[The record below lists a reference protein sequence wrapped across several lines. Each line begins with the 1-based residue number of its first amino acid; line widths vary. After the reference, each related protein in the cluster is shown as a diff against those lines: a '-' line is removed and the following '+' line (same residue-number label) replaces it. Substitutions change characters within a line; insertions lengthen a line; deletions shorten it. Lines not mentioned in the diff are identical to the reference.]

1 MAQFTSIVS
10 AIDSH
15 TAGEPTRLVISGLPP
30 LRGATISEKMLY
42 ARNELD
48 GLRGLLMLEP
58 RGRRD
63 MYGAL
68 LTSPSDPA
76 ADFGLIFMN
85 TQQYTTMCGHAVIG
99 AATTVVET
107 GMLPAVEPETTVIFD
122 TPVGL
127 IYTQAR
133 VKEARVL
140 EVSFNNTP
148 VFVYQLDARLSV
160 ADLGEVS
167 VDIVYSGGF
176 FALAEAKQIGLELV
190 PRNARTL
197 ADLGTRLRHAANA
210 QLSVQHPALP
220 FVNTID
226 AVEFHGPA
234 ERQADG
240 SLRADNVATFGDRT
254 IDRSPCG
261 TGTCARMAVLHARG
275 ELRVGQRFVSQS
287 IIGTHFIGHI
297 LEETHLGDYRAII
310 PRVAGRAYLTGFH
323 QFVLDPDDPFP
334 YGFSLTQ
341 SDEISRKVDQTGL
354 PLRHLGMPRSSSQ

>member
-1 MAQFTSIVS
+1 MARLTRLISTV
-10 AIDSH
+10 DSH
-15 TAGEPTRLVISGLPP
+15 TAGEPTRLVIGGLPP
-30 LRGATISEKMLY
+30 LRGATMAEKMIY

-58 RGRRD
+58 RGRQD

-68 LTSPSDPA
+68 LTTPTTPE

-85 TQQYTTMCGHAVIG
+85 TRQYTTMCGHAVMG

-107 GMLPAVEPETTVIFD
+107 GMVEAVEPETTVVFD

-127 IYTQAR
+127 VHTRTRIKEGR
-133 VKEARVL
+133 VR
-140 EVSFNNTP
+140 EVSFDNTP

-160 ADLGEVS
+160 PDLGELR

-176 FALAEAKQIGLELV
+176 FALLEAQRIGLELV
-190 PRNARTL
+190 PANARAL
-197 ADLGTRLRHAANA
+197 ADLGTRLRHEAST
-210 QLSVQHPALP
+210 QLSAQHPELP
-220 FVNTID
+220 FMNVID

-234 ERQADG
+234 ERQTDG
-240 SLRADNVATFGDRT
+240 SLRARNAAIFGERT

-275 ELRVGQRFVSQS
+275 ELEIGQRFVSES
-287 IIGTHFIGHI
+287 IIGTRFTGQIVG
-297 LEETHLGDYRAII
+297 ETRVGEYQAIV

-334 YGFSLTQ
+334 HGFSLTD
-341 SDEISRKVDQTGL
+341 SDTST
-354 PLRHLGMPRSSSQ
+354 SSAQV

>member
-15 TAGEPTRLVISGLPP
+15 TAGEPTRLVIGGLPP
-30 LRGATISEKMLY
+30 LRGSTMAEKMLY
-42 ARNELD
+42 ARENLD

-58 RGRRD
+58 RGRQD

-68 LTSPSDPA
+68 LTYPSDPP

-85 TQQYTTMCGHAVIG
+85 TQQFTTMCGHAIIG
-99 AATTVVET
+99 AATTVMET
-107 GMLPAVEPETTVIFD
+107 GMLAAVEPETTVTFD

-127 IYTQAR
+127 VHTQVCVEEGRA
-133 VKEARVL
+133 L
-140 EVSFNNTP
+140 EVSFKNPP

-160 ADLGEVS
+160 PDLGDLS

-176 FALAEAKQIGLELV
+176 FALVEARAIGMKLV
-190 PRNARTL
+190 PRNARKL

-220 FVNTID
+220 FMNAVD
-226 AVEFHGPA
+226 AVEFHNPA
-234 ERQADG
+234 QRQPDG
-240 SLRADNVATFGDRT
+240 SLYARNVATFGERT

-261 TGTCARMAVLHARG
+261 TGTCARLAVLHARG
-275 ELRVGQRFVSQS
+275 ELKVGQRFVSES
-287 IIGTHFIGHI
+287 IIGTSFIGQI
-297 LEETHLGDYRAII
+297 LEETCLDEYQVII
-310 PRVAGRAYLTGFH
+310 PRVTGRAYLTGFH

-334 YGFSLTQ
+334 GGFSLTQ
-341 SDEISRKVDQTGL
+341 SVVKGD
-354 PLRHLGMPRSSSQ
+354 P